1 MNMATGNVLGTFFE
15 KEEGRTYV
23 CNEGNISVDTGYST
37 INGAKQKFFKFASPI
52 LAESFLEF
60 DLTDDLCV
68 KGATTV
74 ATHMTQYEAE
84 FPSGAFPQQAITNGS
99 YKRYVTAFKLRKGEM
114 QLPLADNNKAIAVG
128 DYLAITTYNDGVDKY
143 TGESHFVQALESK
156 TANEGGYIIVNM
168 IEDKIPVAA

>member
-1 MNMATGNVLGTFFE
+1 MATGNVIGTFFE

-37 INGAKQKFFKFASPI
+37 INGATQKF
-52 LAESFLEF
+52 LEESFLEF

-84 FPSGAFPQQAITNGS
+84 FPSGAFPQQAITDGS

-114 QLPLADNNKAIAVG
+114 QLPLADNNSAIAVG
-128 DYLAITTYNDGVDKY
+128 DYLAITTYADGVDKY
-143 TGESHFVQALESK
+143 EGDSHFVQALESK

-168 IEDKIPVAA
+168 IEDKIPVAE